1 MEETY
6 DYDLGT
12 YSRAVST
19 ASEQAQLWFDWGLIW
34 CYGYHHEESEVCFRK
49 AALADPNC
57 AMAGAS
63 RT

>member
-19 ASEQAQLWFDWGLIW
+19 ASEQAQLWFDRGLIW
-34 CYGYHHEESEVCFRK
+34 CYGYHHEESEVCF
-49 AALADPNC
+49 
-57 AMAGAS
+57 
-63 RT
+63 